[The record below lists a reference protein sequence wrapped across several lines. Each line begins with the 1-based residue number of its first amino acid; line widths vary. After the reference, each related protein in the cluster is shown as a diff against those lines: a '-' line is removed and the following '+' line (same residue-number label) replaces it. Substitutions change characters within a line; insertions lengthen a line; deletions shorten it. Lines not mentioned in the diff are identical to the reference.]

1 MQGAKRL
8 LCTLRQLRRFRSF
21 PYSLIKLQEIICNGE
36 QSFGMKFNKYNTKIS
51 HTTPRGT
58 ISVDFTKMAAV
69 PVYSK
74 VAGQGFVSESGAI
87 RASGHNRKVAS
98 VASIT
103 ISPSGASVTESNGS
117 YLYNKS
123 NSDDGDDYNYGGLI
137 YRYDTGAPG
146 AYHLEVGVVDASN
159 TTVAP
164 NGMQASKL
172 TGTSTW
178 DNCGNVPRTVSA
190 IQNGNVW
197 SYDFA
202 TGEDFIEIEIEPN
215 KLPTKDAAQTVGVKY
230 IKITPLAVNPA
241 GDKPTIHI
249 LGDSTQKTYSFNEV
263 LSSWGQTLYK
273 YFDADKV
280 NVINYSMGGRA
291 MKGNYNDGRTAEP
304 LVRGKAGDFVFIH
317 SAHNDETLSN
327 NRFSRGSGIKDGTL
341 AQNNT
346 SYQRW
351 LDMYVKMI
359 KARGMIPVL
368 VTAMPRTVGGK
379 YVENSSKPN
388 GFNPD
393 SPALMRKK
401 AQSDPDVGLIELYVG
416 AKKYIDK
423 LEPDEVFYIYNKYEA
438 GETPAENSVNG
449 TKGDGTHFKESA
461 AKQWC
466 RIMLQSIYDQSVAPT
481 DIYSDKAIMK
491 KLVSYMPSSV
501 KTAAES
507 GDWSAV
513 FPELASDVSAVD
525 VVPGAVKQAKDNYYY
540 RTAIEKALQIGA
552 LHKDNENKF
561 KPTQTITVGEF
572 ARGVETVFGLPENSL
587 SNYNKT
593 YDELTSEGMNALEP
607 VSANFDKEPDIVNAT
622 TVPTDAAL
630 TREAMGA
637 ILYDAYT
644 KANAANGKWITNAKV
659 YMNQKGGVLS
669 PDDPNYDPN
678 ITYNGGT
685 YLPLTGWSAL
695 TDTDSVNT
703 ALYAKV
709 KQAYNLGLMRT
720 EEGIVRGDMKN
731 GTKIQPKTEVTRAK
745 AAKALVFCY
754 ILGQLPT
761 DENHLIYMENQA
773 DKTVADIEAP
783 NSAAPSTV
791 FGE

>member
-1 MQGAKRL
+1 M
-8 LCTLRQLRRFRSF
+8 
-21 PYSLIKLQEIICNGE
+21 
-36 QSFGMKFNKYNTKIS
+36 
-51 HTTPRGT
+51 
-58 ISVDFTKMAAV
+58 
-69 PVYSK
+69 
-74 VAGQGFVSESGAI
+74 
-87 RASGHNRKVAS
+87 
-98 VASIT
+98 
-103 ISPSGASVTESNGS
+103 
-117 YLYNKS
+117 
-123 NSDDGDDYNYGGLI
+123 
-137 YRYDTGAPG
+137 
-146 AYHLEVGVVDASN
+146 
-159 TTVAP
+159 
-164 NGMQASKL
+164 
-172 TGTSTW
+172 
-178 DNCGNVPRTVSA
+178 
-190 IQNGNVW
+190 
-197 SYDFA
+197 
-202 TGEDFIEIEIEPN
+202 
-215 KLPTKDAAQTVGVKY
+215 
-230 IKITPLAVNPA
+230 
-241 GDKPTIHI
+241 
-249 LGDSTQKTYSFNEV
+249 
-263 LSSWGQTLYK
+263 
-273 YFDADKV
+273 
-280 NVINYSMGGRA
+280 
-291 MKGNYNDGRTAEP
+291 
-304 LVRGKAGDFVFIH
+304 
-317 SAHNDETLSN
+317 
-327 NRFSRGSGIKDGTL
+327 
-341 AQNNT
+341 
-346 SYQRW
+346 
-351 LDMYVKMI
+351 
-359 KARGMIPVL
+359 
-368 VTAMPRTVGGK
+368 
-379 YVENSSKPN
+379 
-388 GFNPD
+388 
-393 SPALMRKK
+393 
-401 AQSDPDVGLIELYVG
+401 
-416 AKKYIDK
+416 
-423 LEPDEVFYIYNKYEA
+423 
-438 GETPAENSVNG
+438 NG